1 LKKYYH
7 NNMKKIIL
15 FLLFIV
21 ISYLS
26 YNYHLFFGS
35 NIIHEIQIKGDFNY
49 SNQKKINNYLNSF
62 VGSKLFETD
71 LRELKFKL
79 EEHTWIKNAQV
90 IREPPDLLIV
100 KLSEYIP
107 LFLWNKEFYIDKD
120 GVLFNA
126 NALIID
132 SIPNINSDSTNHQI
146 MYNLYNNLIK
156 IFKNTGLEI
165 TSISKNDDMLKISTT
180 NMKFLVR
187 YSRYKEK
194 LEEFVSVYDQFIETK
209 SLHGGNKTIDLRY
222 PTGFSVH

>member
-1 LKKYYH
+1 
-7 NNMKKIIL
+7 MKKIIL

-21 ISYLS
+21 IVYLS

-62 VGSKLFETD
+62 VGSKLFEID
-71 LRELKFKL
+71 LRELKSKL
-79 EEHTWIKNAQV
+79 EAHIWIKNAQV
-90 IREPPDLLIV
+90 MREPPDLLIV

-126 NALIID
+126 NTPIID
-132 SIPNINSDSTNHQI
+132 NIPNINSDSRNHQI
-146 MYNLYNNLIK
+146 MYNLYNNLIE
-156 IFKNTGLEI
+156 IFKNTGFEI

-187 YSRYKEK
+187 YSVYKEK
-194 LEEFVSVYDQFIETK
+194 LEEFVSVYDQFIEAK

>member
-1 LKKYYH
+1 
-7 NNMKKIIL
+7 MKKIVL
-15 FLLFIV
+15 FLLFIA

-26 YNYHLFFGS
+26 YNYHLFFSS

-62 VGSKLFETD
+62 VGSKLFEID
-71 LRELKFKL
+71 LRELKSKL
-79 EEHTWIKNAQV
+79 EAHIWIKNAQV

-120 GVLFNA
+120 GDLFNA
-126 NALIID
+126 NMPIID
-132 SIPNINSDSTNHQI
+132 NIPNINSDSMDHQI
-146 MYNLYNNLIK
+146 MYNLYNNLVE

-165 TSISKNDDMLKISTT
+165 NSISKNDDMLKISTT

-187 YSRYKEK
+187 YSIYKEK
-194 LEEFVSVYDQFIETK
+194 LEEFVSVYDQFIEIK
-209 SLHGGNKTIDLRY
+209 SLPGGIKTIDLRY
-222 PTGFSVH
+222 PTGGFSVH

>member
-1 LKKYYH
+1 
-7 NNMKKIIL
+7 MKKIIL

-21 ISYLS
+21 IVYLS

-62 VGSKLFETD
+62 VGSKLFEID
-71 LRELKFKL
+71 LRELKSKL
-79 EEHTWIKNAQV
+79 EAHIWIKNAQV

-107 LFLWNKEFYIDKD
+107 LFLWNKEFYIDED

-126 NALIID
+126 NTPIID
-132 SIPNINSDSTNHQI
+132 NIPNINSDSMNHQI
-146 MYNLYNNLIK
+146 MYNLYNNLIE

-165 TSISKNDDMLKISTT
+165 SSISKNDDMLKISTT
-180 NMKFLVR
+180 NIKFLVR
-187 YSRYKEK
+187 YSVHKEK
-194 LEEFVSVYDQFIETK
+194 LEEFVSVYDQFIEIK
-209 SLHGGNKTIDLRY
+209 SLPSGIKTIDLRY
-222 PTGFSVH
+222 PAGGFSVH

>member
-1 LKKYYH
+1 
-7 NNMKKIIL
+7 MKKIIL

-21 ISYLS
+21 ITYSS

-62 VGSKLFETD
+62 VGSKLFEID
-71 LRELKFKL
+71 LRELKSNL
-79 EEHTWIKNAQV
+79 EAHIWIKNAQV

-107 LFLWNKEFYIDKD
+107 LFLWNKEFYIDKN
-120 GVLFNA
+120 GVLFKA
-126 NALIID
+126 DTPIID
-132 SIPNINSDSTNHQI
+132 NIPNINSDSRDHQI
-146 MYNLYNNLIK
+146 MYNLYNNLIE

-165 TSISKNDDMLKISTT
+165 NVISKNDDMLKISTT
-180 NMKFLVR
+180 NMSFLVR

-194 LEEFVSVYDQFIETK
+194 LKEFVSVYDQFIEIK
-209 SLHGGNKTIDLRY
+209 S
-222 PTGFSVH
+222 

>member
-1 LKKYYH
+1 
-7 NNMKKIIL
+7 MKKIIF

-21 ISYLS
+21 ISYFS

-62 VGSKLFETD
+62 VGSKLFEID
-71 LRELKFKL
+71 LRELKSKL
-79 EEHTWIKNAQV
+79 EANIWIKNAQV
-90 IREPPDLLIV
+90 IREPPGLLIV

-107 LFLWNKEFYIDKD
+107 LFLWNKEFYIDKH

-126 NALIID
+126 NTPMID
-132 SIPNINSDSTNHQI
+132 NIPNINSDSANHQI
-146 MYNLYNNLIK
+146 MYNLYNNLIE

-165 TSISKNDDMLKISTT
+165 TSISKNDDMLKISTPY
-180 NMKFLVR
+180 MKFLVR

-194 LEEFVSVYDQFIETK
+194 LEEFVSVYDQFIEVK

>member
-1 LKKYYH
+1 
-7 NNMKKIIL
+7 MKKIIF

-21 ISYLS
+21 IVYLS

-62 VGSKLFETD
+62 VGSKLFEID
-71 LRELKFKL
+71 LRELKSNL
-79 EEHTWIKNAQV
+79 EAHIWIKNAQV

-100 KLSEYIP
+100 KLREYIP
-107 LFLWNKEFYIDKD
+107 LLLWNKEFYIDKD
-120 GVLFNA
+120 GVLFSA
-126 NALIID
+126 NTPMID
-132 SIPNINSDSTNHQI
+132 NIPNINSDSMDHQI
-146 MYNLYNNLIK
+146 MYNLYNNLVE

-165 TSISKNDDMLKISTT
+165 NSISKNDDMLKISTT

-187 YSRYKEK
+187 YSVYKEK
-194 LEEFVSVYDQFIETK
+194 LEEFVSVYDQFIEVK

>member
-1 LKKYYH
+1 
-7 NNMKKIIL
+7 MKKIIL

-21 ISYLS
+21 ITYSS

-62 VGSKLFETD
+62 VGSKLFEID
-71 LRELKFKL
+71 LRELKSNL
-79 EEHTWIKNAQV
+79 EAHIWIKNAQV

-107 LFLWNKEFYIDKD
+107 LFLWNKEFYIDKH
-120 GVLFNA
+120 GVLFKA
-126 NALIID
+126 DTPIID
-132 SIPNINSDSTNHQI
+132 NIPNINSDSRDHQI
-146 MYNLYNNLIK
+146 MYNLYNNLIE

-165 TSISKNDDMLKISTT
+165 NVISKNDDMLKISTT
-180 NMKFLVR
+180 NMSFLVR

-194 LEEFVSVYDQFIETK
+194 LKEFVSVYDQFIEIK
-209 SLHGGNKTIDLRY
+209 SLPGGIKTIDLRY

>member
-1 LKKYYH
+1 
-7 NNMKKIIL
+7 MKKIIF

-21 ISYLS
+21 IVYLS

-35 NIIHEIQIKGDFNY
+35 NIIHEIQIKGNFNY

-62 VGSKLFETD
+62 VGSKLFEID
-71 LRELKFKL
+71 LRELKSKL
-79 EEHTWIKNAQV
+79 EANIWIKNAQV
-90 IREPPDLLIV
+90 IREPPGLLIV

-126 NALIID
+126 NTPIID
-132 SIPNINSDSTNHQI
+132 NIPNINSDSRDHQI
-146 MYNLYNNLIK
+146 MYNLYNNLIE

-165 TSISKNDDMLKISTT
+165 NSISKNDDMLKISTT

-187 YSRYKEK
+187 YSIYKEK
-194 LEEFVSVYDQFIETK
+194 LEEFVSVYDQFIEIK
-209 SLHGGNKTIDLRY
+209 SLPGGIKTIDLRY
-222 PTGFSVH
+222 PTGGFSVH

>member
-1 LKKYYH
+1 
-7 NNMKKIIL
+7 MKKIIL

-21 ISYLS
+21 IVYLS

-62 VGSKLFETD
+62 VGLKLFEID
-71 LRELKFKL
+71 LRELKSKL
-79 EEHTWIKNAQV
+79 EAHIWIKNAQV

-126 NALIID
+126 NTPIID
-132 SIPNINSDSTNHQI
+132 NIPNINSDSMNHQI
-146 MYNLYNNLIK
+146 MYNLYNNLIE

-165 TSISKNDDMLKISTT
+165 NSISKNDDMLKISTT

-187 YSRYKEK
+187 YSMYKEK
-194 LEEFVSVYDQFIETK
+194 LEEFVSVYDQFIEVK
-209 SLHGGNKTIDLRY
+209 SLHSGNKTIDLRY

>member
-1 LKKYYH
+1 
-7 NNMKKIIL
+7 MKKIVL
-15 FLLFIV
+15 FLLFIA

-26 YNYHLFFGS
+26 YNYHLFFSS

-62 VGSKLFETD
+62 VGSKLFEID
-71 LRELKFKL
+71 LRELKSKL
-79 EEHTWIKNAQV
+79 EAHIWIKNAQV

-107 LFLWNKEFYIDKD
+107 LFLWNKEFYIDED

-126 NALIID
+126 NTPIID
-132 SIPNINSDSTNHQI
+132 NIPNINSDSMDHQI
-146 MYNLYNNLIK
+146 MYNLYNNLVE

-165 TSISKNDDMLKISTT
+165 NSISKNDDMLKISTT

-187 YSRYKEK
+187 YSIYKEK
-194 LEEFVSVYDQFIETK
+194 LEEFVSVYDQFIEIK
-209 SLHGGNKTIDLRY
+209 SLPGGIKTIDLRY
-222 PTGFSVH
+222 PTGGFSVH

>member
-1 LKKYYH
+1 
-7 NNMKKIIL
+7 MKKFLL
-15 FLLFIV
+15 FLLLIIITYF
-21 ISYLS
+21 S
-26 YNYHLFFGS
+26 YNYHLFFSS

-62 VGSKLFETD
+62 VGSKLFEID
-71 LRELKFKL
+71 LRELKSKL
-79 EEHTWIKNAQV
+79 EAHIWIKNAQV

-126 NALIID
+126 NTPIID
-132 SIPNINSDSTNHQI
+132 NIPNINSDSTNHQI
-146 MYNLYNNLIK
+146 MYNLYNNLIE

-165 TSISKNDDMLKISTT
+165 NSISKNDDMLKISTT
-180 NMKFLVR
+180 SMNFLVR
-187 YSRYKEK
+187 YSIYKEK
-194 LEEFVSVYDQFIETK
+194 LKEFVSVYDQFTEIK
-209 SLHGGNKTIDLRY
+209 SLPGDIKTIDLRY

>member
-15 FLLFIV
+15 FLLFVVIV
-21 ISYLS
+21 YLS
-26 YNYHLFFGS
+26 YNYHLFFSS

-62 VGSKLFETD
+62 VGSKLFEID
-71 LRELKFKL
+71 LRELKSKL
-79 EEHTWIKNAQV
+79 EAHIWIKNAQV

-100 KLSEYIP
+100 KLSEYTP

-126 NALIID
+126 NTPIID
-132 SIPNINSDSTNHQI
+132 NIPNINSDSRNHQI
-146 MYNLYNNLIK
+146 MYNLYNNLIE
-156 IFKNTGLEI
+156 IFRNTGLEI

-187 YSRYKEK
+187 YSVYKEK
-194 LEEFVSVYDQFIETK
+194 LEEFVSVYDQFTEVK
-209 SLHGGNKTIDLRY
+209 SLHGGNRTIDLRY

>member
-1 LKKYYH
+1 
-7 NNMKKIIL
+7 MKKIIS

-21 ISYLS
+21 IAYLS

-62 VGSKLFETD
+62 VGLKLFEID
-71 LRELKFKL
+71 LRELKSKL
-79 EEHTWIKNAQV
+79 EAHIWIKNAQV

-107 LFLWNKEFYIDKD
+107 LFLWNKEFYIDKE

-126 NALIID
+126 NTPIID
-132 SIPNINSDSTNHQI
+132 NIPNINSDSMNHQI
-146 MYNLYNNLIK
+146 MYNLYNNLIE

-165 TSISKNDDMLKISTT
+165 NSISKNDDMLKISTT

-187 YSRYKEK
+187 YSMYKEK
-194 LEEFVSVYDQFIETK
+194 LEEFVSVYDQFIEIK
-209 SLHGGNKTIDLRY
+209 SLPGGIKTIDLRY
-222 PTGFSVH
+222 PTGGFSVH

>member
-1 LKKYYH
+1 
-7 NNMKKIIL
+7 MKKIIL
-15 FLLFIV
+15 FLLFVVIV
-21 ISYLS
+21 YLS
-26 YNYHLFFGS
+26 YNYHLFFSS

-126 NALIID
+126 NTPIID
-132 SIPNINSDSTNHQI
+132 NIPNINSDSRNHQI
-146 MYNLYNNLIK
+146 MYNLYNNLIE
-156 IFKNTGLEI
+156 IFRNTGLEI

-187 YSRYKEK
+187 YSVYKEK
-194 LEEFVSVYDQFIETK
+194 LEEFVSVYDQFTEVK
-209 SLHGGNKTIDLRY
+209 SLHGGNRTIDLRY

>member
-1 LKKYYH
+1 
-7 NNMKKIIL
+7 MKKIIF

-21 ISYLS
+21 IVYLS

-35 NIIHEIQIKGDFNY
+35 NIIHEIQIKGNFNY

-62 VGSKLFETD
+62 VGSKLFEID
-71 LRELKFKL
+71 LRELKSKL
-79 EEHTWIKNAQV
+79 EAHIWIKNAQV

-126 NALIID
+126 NTPIID
-132 SIPNINSDSTNHQI
+132 NIPNINSDSRDHQI
-146 MYNLYNNLIK
+146 MYNLYNNLIE

-165 TSISKNDDMLKISTT
+165 NSISKNDDMLKISTT

-187 YSRYKEK
+187 YSIYKEK
-194 LEEFVSVYDQFIETK
+194 LEEFVSVYDQFIEIK
-209 SLHGGNKTIDLRY
+209 SLPGGIKTIDLRY
-222 PTGFSVH
+222 PTGGFSVH

>member
-1 LKKYYH
+1 
-7 NNMKKIIL
+7 MKKIIL
-15 FLLFIV
+15 FLLFVVIV
-21 ISYLS
+21 YLS
-26 YNYHLFFGS
+26 YNYHLFFSS

-62 VGSKLFETD
+62 VGSKLFEID
-71 LRELKFKL
+71 LRELKSKL
-79 EEHTWIKNAQV
+79 EAHIWIKNAQV

-100 KLSEYIP
+100 KLSEYTP

-126 NALIID
+126 NTPIID
-132 SIPNINSDSTNHQI
+132 NIPNINSDSRNHQI
-146 MYNLYNNLIK
+146 MYNLYNNLIE
-156 IFKNTGLEI
+156 IFRNTGLEI

-187 YSRYKEK
+187 YSVYKEK
-194 LEEFVSVYDQFIETK
+194 LEEFVSVYDQFTEVK
-209 SLHGGNKTIDLRY
+209 SLHGGNRTIDLRY

>member
-7 NNMKKIIL
+7 HNMKKIIL
-15 FLLFIV
+15 FLLFVVIV
-21 ISYLS
+21 YLS
-26 YNYHLFFGS
+26 YNYHLFFSS

-187 YSRYKEK
+187 HSRYKEK

>member
-1 LKKYYH
+1 
-7 NNMKKIIL
+7 MKKIVL
-15 FLLFIV
+15 FLLFIA

-26 YNYHLFFGS
+26 YNYHLFFSS

-62 VGSKLFETD
+62 VGSKLFEID
-71 LRELKFKL
+71 LRELKSKL
-79 EEHTWIKNAQV
+79 EAHIWIKNAQV

-120 GVLFNA
+120 GILFNT
-126 NALIID
+126 NIPIID
-132 SIPNINSDSTNHQI
+132 NIPNINSDSTDHQI
-146 MYNLYNNLIK
+146 MYNLYNNLIE

-187 YSRYKEK
+187 YSIYKEK
-194 LEEFVSVYDQFIETK
+194 LEEFVSVYDQFIEIK
-209 SLHGGNKTIDLRY
+209 SLPGGIKTIDLRY
-222 PTGFSVH
+222 PTGGFSVH

>member
-1 LKKYYH
+1 
-7 NNMKKIIL
+7 MKKIVL
-15 FLLFIV
+15 FLLFIA

-26 YNYHLFFGS
+26 YNYHLFFSS

-62 VGSKLFETD
+62 VGSKLFEID
-71 LRELKFKL
+71 LRELKSKL
-79 EEHTWIKNAQV
+79 EAHIWIKNAQV

-120 GVLFNA
+120 GDLFNA
-126 NALIID
+126 NMPIID
-132 SIPNINSDSTNHQI
+132 NIPNINSDSTNHQV
-146 MYNLYNNLIK
+146 MYNLYNNLIE

-187 YSRYKEK
+187 YSMYKEK
-194 LEEFVSVYDQFIETK
+194 LEEFVSVYDQFIEIK
-209 SLHGGNKTIDLRY
+209 SLPGGIKTIDLRY
-222 PTGFSVH
+222 PTGGFSVH